1 MNVVSYVSALQ
12 QTLQALV
19 KFIGTQMFM
28 DCRKLSQLAI
38 FTKFLGFFWIQYLID
53 GGKSYKLWKKQDG

>member
-1 MNVVSYVSALQ
+1 MNVVSYVSALK

-28 DCRKLSQLAI
+28 DWRKLSQLAI
-38 FTKFLGFFWIQYLID
+38 FTKFFLFWIQYLID